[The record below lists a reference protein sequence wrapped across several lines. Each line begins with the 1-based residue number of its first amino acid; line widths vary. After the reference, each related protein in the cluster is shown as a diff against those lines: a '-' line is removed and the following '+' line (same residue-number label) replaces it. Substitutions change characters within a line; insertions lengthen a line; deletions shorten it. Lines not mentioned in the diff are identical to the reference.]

1 LTNRLHRTEGDQPIN
16 RSSTKGRPPMCKH
29 LPLLLAA
36 VAAVLLVAACQPIQ
50 PDAGEGGTVPAPG
63 SVPAPAATGKVT
75 GTVTKLDRM
84 ALPPGTVITIRL
96 QDVSRADAPAIV
108 LDEQVITTAG
118 EQMPIPFALSY
129 DPAAID
135 ERFTYQVH
143 VRVEVGGQLMYITK
157 TSHNVIT
164 RGAPTEGVEVL
175 VERV

>member
-1 LTNRLHRTEGDQPIN
+1 MHRRFTFLWAALT
-16 RSSTKGRPPMCKH
+16 
-29 LPLLLAA
+29 LALI
-36 VAAVLLVAACQPIQ
+36 AAAACQPVQ
-50 PDAGEGGTVPAPG
+50 PEADAGGTVPAPG

-84 ALPPGTVITIRL
+84 ALPPGAVITIRL

-143 VRVEVGGQLMYITK
+143 VRVELGGQLMYITK

>member
-1 LTNRLHRTEGDQPIN
+1 MRKR
-16 RSSTKGRPPMCKH
+16 
-29 LPLLLAA
+29 LLLWT
-36 VAAVLLVAACQPIQ
+36 VLTLTLVAAAACVPIQ
-50 PDAGEGGTVPAPG
+50 PEADAGGTVPAPG
-63 SVPAPAATGKVT
+63 TDAAPTATGTVT
-75 GTVTKLDRM
+75 GTVVKRDRM
-84 ALPPGTVITIRL
+84 ALPPGAVITIRL

-143 VRVEVGGQLMYITK
+143 VRVEVDGQLWYITK
-157 TSHNVIT
+157 TMHNVIT